1 MDSVPEFVV
10 VSDVTNVV
18 AALDDVVSN
27 PSVVISEPQEGAR
40 PLHFAWSPSM
50 RAL

>member
-10 VSDVTNVV
+10 VCDVTKVV
-18 AALDDVVSN
+18 AALDDVVSD
-27 PSVVISEPQEGAR
+27 PSVVVSEPQEGAR

-50 RAL
+50 SAL